1 MFDFISYIDLMTALI
16 NLFSA
21 YVFTCSAKKTKNVVK
36 VSLKLS
42 KKKNKRK

>member
-1 MFDFISYIDLMTALI
+1 MSDVTSYIDLLTALI

-21 YVFTCSAKKTKNVVK
+21 YVVICGVSKTKTVVK
-36 VSLKLS
+36 MSLKLS

>member
-1 MFDFISYIDLMTALI
+1 MSDVMSYIDLLTALI

-21 YVFTCSAKKTKNVVK
+21 YVLTRSTMKTKTVVK
-36 VSLKLS
+36 SSLKLS

>member
-1 MFDFISYIDLMTALI
+1 MSDVTSYIDLLTAL
-16 NLFSA
+16 LGFLPA
-21 YVFTCSAKKTKNVVK
+21 YAIICWAKKTKIVVK

>member
-1 MFDFISYIDLMTALI
+1 MFDVISHIDLLTALI

-21 YVFTCSAKKTKNVVK
+21 YAFTCGAKKTKNVVK